1 MNGRPGPGLER
12 PKGRHTF
19 FTPPHE
25 GRKIGMDTIPSMF
38 RSRVGVDARMG
49 GCQ

>member
-1 MNGRPGPGLER
+1 MKGRPGPGLER

-25 GRKIGMDTIPSMF
+25 ARKIRMDTIPGMF
-38 RSRVGVDARMG
+38 GFRVAIDARMG
-49 GCQ
+49 GCP